1 VIDAASEFGRALP
14 LMMTAAGTISAARV
28 LILGAGVAGLQ
39 AIATARRLG
48 AIVSAYDVRAA
59 SKEQVES
66 LGATFVSVEAKETG
80 EGTGG
85 YAKEMSDDYKK
96 AQEEKLK
103 EEARIAEEEK
113 KRQEEEKK
121 RLEEYEQT
129 QKYWEDNRYK
139 FIVNFDDSDDEGEE
153 SEVDEKEEKKEE
165 MDELSDKLENTS
177 IVDDE
182 LVHKT
187 VISQIIHPKNE
198 KNIKKYIMSYME
210 LPNEGDNIKYAD
222 KTKKPVTL
230 NLTNLEIDRLMFIM
244 KYLDYEQK

>member
-1 VIDAASEFGRALP
+1 MSSIYYKASGLVADKKVTRNNNFKTSMCKNLLHCTFGAKCRFAHSVDELRKARCIYGVNCKNRLCTFEHSADQTEQEEFL
-14 LMMTAAGTISAARV
+14 
-28 LILGAGVAGLQ
+28 
-39 AIATARRLG
+39 
-48 AIVSAYDVRAA
+48 
-59 SKEQVES
+59 
-66 LGATFVSVEAKETG
+66 
-80 EGTGG
+80 
-85 YAKEMSDDYKK
+85 KK
-96 AQEEKLK
+96 LEEEKLK

-121 RLEEYEQT
+121 RIEEYEQT
-129 QKYWEDNRYK
+129 QKYWDDNRDK
-139 FIVNFDDSDDEGEE
+139 FIVNFDESDDEDKCE
-153 SEVDEKEEKKEE
+153 EKEEKKEE
-165 MDELSDKLENTS
+165 IDELSDRLENTS

-210 LPNEGDNIKYAD
+210 LPNEGDSIKYAD

>member
-1 VIDAASEFGRALP
+1 MSSIYYKATELVSDKKVTRNNNFKTSMCKNLLNCAFGAKCRFAHSVDELRKARCIYGVNCKNRFCTFEHSADMNEQEEFL
-14 LMMTAAGTISAARV
+14 
-28 LILGAGVAGLQ
+28 
-39 AIATARRLG
+39 
-48 AIVSAYDVRAA
+48 
-59 SKEQVES
+59 
-66 LGATFVSVEAKETG
+66 
-80 EGTGG
+80 
-85 YAKEMSDDYKK
+85 KK
-96 AQEEKLK
+96 LEEEKLK

-129 QKYWEDNRYK
+129 QKYWEDNRDK

-153 SEVDEKEEKKEE
+153 SEGEEKEEKKEE

>member
-1 VIDAASEFGRALP
+1 MSSIYYKATELVSDKKVTRNNNFKTSMCKNLLNCAFGAKCRFAHSVDELRKARCIYGVNCKNRFCTFEHSADMNEQEEFL
-14 LMMTAAGTISAARV
+14 
-28 LILGAGVAGLQ
+28 
-39 AIATARRLG
+39 
-48 AIVSAYDVRAA
+48 
-59 SKEQVES
+59 
-66 LGATFVSVEAKETG
+66 
-80 EGTGG
+80 
-85 YAKEMSDDYKK
+85 KK
-96 AQEEKLK
+96 LEEEKLK

-113 KRQEEEKK
+113 KRQEEDKK

-129 QKYWEDNRYK
+129 QKYWEDNRNK
-139 FIVNFDDSDDEGEE
+139 FIVNFDDSDDDEGEDE
-153 SEVDEKEEKKEE
+153 EKEEKKEE

-177 IVDDE
+177 IVDE